1 MNPIGLYDI
10 GKERT
15 REKQEQAD
23 AWRLVNQASTQHKQK
38 SRNFA
43 RIGVG
48 FGFVIVLLGLAISLV
63 V

>member
-23 AWRLVNQASTQHKQK
+23 VWRLVDQAEYQHKQTSK
-38 SRNFA
+38 NFA

>member
-38 SRNFA
+38 SRNFGA
-43 RIGVG
+43 ISVG
-48 FGFVIVLLGLAISLV
+48 YGIVIILLGLAIVLAA
-63 V
+63 